1 VHPLIRAA
9 RTAQTRAVRA
19 ALRVGPAHPRTRL
32 LLAAAAV
39 AAAAAWEAGHRVA
52 DIHPL
57 PPGGSGKQI
66 PSRPAAR
73 PPAVRPSPGQRPLR
87 TTDMRGEQL
96 HEHQ

>member
-39 AAAAAWEAGHRVA
+39 AATAAWEAGHHVA
-52 DIHPL
+52 DVHPA
-57 PPGGSGKQI
+57 PARREREAVSG
-66 PSRPAAR
+66 
-73 PPAVRPSPGQRPLR
+73 PSPRTIPGRLPALR
-87 TTDMRGEQL
+87 TAAFRTTVPERTTTL
-96 HEHQ
+96 

>member
-52 DIHPL
+52 DVHPAPARRERKADSI
-57 PPGGSGKQI
+57 PPRCTSPG
-66 PSRPAAR
+66 R
-73 PPAVRPSPGQRPLR
+73 PPVTRATAFAHNRYERR
-87 TTDMRGEQL
+87 TAP
-96 HEHQ
+96 